1 LGLEGGGD
9 EAKPL
14 CYRQGSLGKV
24 DACRKAVV
32 PVSTDDMSL
41 GDPKAKV
48 TVIEYASVACP
59 VCGRWYA
66 EVWPA
71 FKARYIDTG
80 RIHYILREML
90 VGDSS
95 EMSAAAAGFLLA
107 RCAGANGY
115 FKVVDAIFKNQQAL
129 FGDVHG
135 TLGTIAKSMGMSEGA
150 FNACITNDQALLA
163 LNVRTQHNA
172 EANQVTGTPTFVV
185 NGKAF
190 PAGYQSLSALDGAI
204 AAARAAA
211 AKG

>member
-1 LGLEGGGD
+1 VIAALAASGL
-9 EAKPL
+9 
-14 CYRQGSLGKV
+14 S
-24 DACRKAVV
+24 ACHKTVV
-32 PVSTDDMSL
+32 PVTSDDMSL
-41 GDPKAKV
+41 GDPNAKV

-90 VGDSS
+90 VGGGA

-107 RCAGANGY
+107 RCAGKDDY

-129 FGDVHG
+129 FGDVNG
-135 TLGTIAKSMGMSEGA
+135 TLENIAKSMGMSEA
-150 FNACITNDQALLA
+150 QFNACLTNDQALLA
-163 LNVRTQHNA
+163 LNARAQHNA
-172 EANQVTGTPTFVV
+172 EANQVTGTPTFVI

-190 PAGYQSLSALDGAI
+190 PAGYQSLSTLDAAI
-204 AAARAAA
+204 AAARATAV
-211 AKG
+211 KG

>member
-1 LGLEGGGD
+1 MPNVPRRFVIAALPALGL
-9 EAKPL
+9 
-14 CYRQGSLGKV
+14 

-80 RIHYILREML
+80 RVHYILREML
-90 VGDSS
+90 VGDGS

-107 RCAGANGY
+107 RCAGKDGY
-115 FKVVDAIFKNQQAL
+115 FKVVDAIFKNQQSL
-129 FGDVHG
+129 FGDVNG
-135 TLGTIAKSMGMSEGA
+135 TLGNIAKSMGMSDAE
-150 FNACITNDQALLA
+150 FSACITNDKALLA
-163 LNVRTQHNA
+163 LNTRTQHNA
-172 EANQVTGTPTFVV
+172 EANKISGTPTFVI

-190 PAGYQSLSALDGAI
+190 PAGYQSLTTLDAAI

-211 AKG
+211 SKG

>member
-1 LGLEGGGD
+1 MPDVQRRFVIGALAASGL
-9 EAKPL
+9 
-14 CYRQGSLGKV
+14 S
-24 DACRKAVV
+24 ACHKAVV
-32 PVSTDDMSL
+32 PVTSDDMSL
-41 GDPKAKV
+41 GNPNAKV

-80 RIHYILREML
+80 RIRYILREML
-90 VGDSS
+90 VGGST

-107 RCAGANGY
+107 RCAGKDGY
-115 FKVVDAIFKNQQAL
+115 FKVVDSIFKNQQAL
-129 FGDVHG
+129 FGDVNG
-135 TLGTIAKSMGMSEGA
+135 TLETIAKSMGMSDAE

-163 LNVRTQHNA
+163 LNTRTQHNA
-172 EANQVTGTPTFVV
+172 EANQITGTPTFVI

-190 PAGYQSLSALDGAI
+190 PAGYQALSTLDAAI

>member
-1 LGLEGGGD
+1 
-9 EAKPL
+9 
-14 CYRQGSLGKV
+14 
-24 DACRKAVV
+24 
-32 PVSTDDMSL
+32 MSL
-41 GDPKAKV
+41 GDPNAKV

-90 VGDSS
+90 VGGST
-95 EMSAAAAGFLLA
+95 ETSAAAAGFLLA
-107 RCAGANGY
+107 RCAGKDGY
-115 FKVVDAIFKNQQAL
+115 FKVVDAIFKNQQAM
-129 FGDVHG
+129 FSDVNG
-135 TLGTIAKSMGMSEGA
+135 TLGNIAKSMGMSDQA

-163 LNVRTQHNA
+163 LNARTQHNA
-172 EANQVTGTPTFVV
+172 EANSVSGTPTFVI

-190 PAGYQSLSALDGAI
+190 PAGYQSLSTLDAAI

-211 AKG
+211 LKG

>member
-1 LGLEGGGD
+1 MHDVPRRLVIAALP
-9 EAKPL
+9 AL
-14 CYRQGSLGKV
+14 ALS
-24 DACRKAVV
+24 ACHKAVV
-32 PVSTDDMSL
+32 PISSDDMSL

-90 VGDSS
+90 VGGST

-107 RCAGANGY
+107 RCTGKDGY
-115 FKVVDAIFKNQQAL
+115 FKTVDAIFKNQQSL
-129 FGDVHG
+129 FSDVNG
-135 TLGTIAKSMGMSEGA
+135 TLGTIAKSMGMSEA
-150 FNACITNDQALLA
+150 DFNACITNDQALLA
-163 LNVRTQHNA
+163 LNTRTQHNA
-172 EANQVTGTPTFVV
+172 EANNITGTPTFVI

-190 PAGYQSLSALDGAI
+190 PAGYQSLSTLDAAI

-211 AKG
+211 PKS